1 MTELSALAS
10 TSPVEAGGAAEP
22 QTTPIATLPATT
34 EPQSTPIAARPQL
47 SPTVAL
53 SEPPP
58 ETVPD
63 PGPELEVVSTAPEPP
78 RAPVLPPTLVD
89 RWTPERGT
97 HAPPRRHPGL
107 VEWVLALLL
116 LPGLWLMWAKVVK
129 PLAAQAATPPPAV
142 KPAEPIA
149 LPPGLTPEDT
159 FKGAQARYQKRDFR
173 GAASE
178 ARLALSVW
186 ERQGADR
193 ATVNEA
199 RYFIANACAR
209 AGDYEASLAE
219 YGRLLQSEPQN
230 PVFKSESGMV
240 RGQMHQAGRQKA
252 QAELQQARA
261 YYTGKDY
268 PRAVASARSALMLG
282 EQHRSDSAF
291 KARCSSLIGR
301 SYYRQGSYA
310 EAAAALKQAVTLNPA
325 DSEARVAL
333 NESRRQIELAN
344 EQQRARYT
352 HGYGPQDDPQPSR
365 PAATTTKSYPTASS
379 GYPKA
384 PVTTDP
390 YDQPKPK
397 PDRKRPRSTYNPD
410 YSVPGTKYTPRESQL
425 PTVSGGPA
433 NPGGLPSYSGNRDS
447 SLPSYSSGSAKSST
461 LPTYDSSDGG
471 VYPGYQSGTK
481 SSGAPPGY

>member
-1 MTELSALAS
+1 
-10 TSPVEAGGAAEP
+10 
-22 QTTPIATLPATT
+22 
-34 EPQSTPIAARPQL
+34 
-47 SPTVAL
+47 
-53 SEPPP
+53 
-58 ETVPD
+58 
-63 PGPELEVVSTAPEPP
+63 
-78 RAPVLPPTLVD
+78 
-89 RWTPERGT
+89 
-97 HAPPRRHPGL
+97 
-107 VEWVLALLL
+107 
-116 LPGLWLMWAKVVK
+116 MWAKVVK

-193 ATVNEA
+193 ATLNEA
-199 RYFIANACAR
+199 RYFIANACSR
-209 AGDYEASLAE
+209 AGDYEASLRE
-219 YGRLLQSEPQN
+219 YDRLLKADPQN
-230 PVFKSESGMV
+230 PVFKSEASNV
-240 RGQMHQAGRQKA
+240 RGQMHKAGRQKA

-261 YYTGKDY
+261 YFTGKDY
-268 PRAVASARSALMLG
+268 ARAVASARSALMLG
-282 EQHRSDSAF
+282 EQHQADKAF

-301 SYYRQGSYA
+301 SYYRQGSYS

-325 DSEARVAL
+325 DSEARAAL

-344 EQQRARYT
+344 EQKRARYT
-352 HGYGPQDDPQPSR
+352 YAPQDFSQPAVE
-365 PAATTTKSYPTASS
+365 PARTTTRKSYPTASS
-379 GYPKA
+379 SYPKA

-390 YDQPKPK
+390 YDQPK

-410 YSVPGTKYTPRESQL
+410 YSVPGTKYTPREPQL
-425 PTVSGGPA
+425 PTVSGGSA

-447 SLPSYSSGSAKSST
+447 SLPSYSSGSARSGT

-471 VYPGYQSGTK
+471 VYPGYQNGSKG
-481 SSGAPPGY
+481 SGAPPGY